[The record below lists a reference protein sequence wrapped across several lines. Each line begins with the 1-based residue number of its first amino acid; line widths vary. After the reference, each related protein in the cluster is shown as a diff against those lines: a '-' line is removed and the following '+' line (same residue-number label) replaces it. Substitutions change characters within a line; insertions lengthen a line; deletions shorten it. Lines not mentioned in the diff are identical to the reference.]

1 MAWGAGDG
9 LWAVVHQRP
18 GWSRAGRRGLGA
30 ARVALCTLIHG
41 ILSQWGLPSPGLSLS
56 RVRCGQYQP
65 SLEVSLGPLFLVTL
79 QGKTSHR

>member
-1 MAWGAGDG
+1 M
-9 LWAVVHQRP
+9 
-18 GWSRAGRRGLGA
+18 
-30 ARVALCTLIHG
+30 ALCALIHG